1 MPDLKSVQNAL
12 PSKKISINDLLKG
25 QDEARKGIVRQK
37 PFTLPV
43 DEIGAD
49 TTTQDGLFRIP
60 NVNYYLELREANK
73 DVPLVVIGFPF
84 DPGAIQI
91 DTPQNMLITHAL
103 NTTYREVAE
112 NNNRTIT
119 IQGQS
124 GYAPRLGFARDGGYC
139 FEGGEVLMEEF
150 EEFLNNYN
158 YLLYKYSSS
167 IFNNFTGKGNTYSS
181 GSHGNV
187 IHSGYK
193 KIVNA
198 SGKFFLTLRCV
209 RENIRYKVEPLQFM
223 IGKDSARN
231 KFGYQYT
238 LQLLAYGIYGEGRR
252 SNILKDVMENIA
264 GAIKYVALMA
274 AFIEGLILNVNEDYI
289 NPIRGPINALNQS
302 VTQIENIVTTF
313 GAVTNNALNLIV
325 EARQSL
331 NKVANIINPKGRVA
345 RDLSAQMN
353 NTVSNYENVVFDSQ
367 VFSLRNQNTQ
377 NAFKNNQLPNNE
389 YSLNDLANE
398 AQLPQPSGLRV
409 RQNASVQEINN
420 LNKVLEMLT
429 ELDYTQQPED
439 KLNDLAILRA
449 SLNSLDYYLQNL
461 FSLIPLDFEPN
472 QIDTTQQGFERI
484 NFRNLNND
492 NDGLFTVYTLA
503 EGENLNSVAR
513 KFLGQVSGVNQLVE
527 FNGFLDAQ
535 RRGDG
540 TLCDA
545 GDLIKIPT
553 NNINLLFNNDGLG
566 VDISIPEFEAA
577 VAVGQNDIR
586 LERGLDNIRQAIKNV
601 LLTHA
606 GELGTALRFGLGS
619 ILGAKNLEYIKTVVI
634 EKILADERLSR
645 VQILNIRIEED
656 TLILNLL
663 IDTINNQQLNINTAI
678 NI

>member
-1 MPDLKSVQNAL
+1 MPDLKSVKPAL
-12 PSKKISINDLLKG
+12 PNKKISINDLLKG

-84 DPGAIQI
+84 DPAAIQI

-112 NNNRTIT
+112 NNMRTIT

-139 FEGGEVLMEEF
+139 FESGEVLMEEF

-167 IFNNFTGKGNTYSS
+167 IFNNFTGKGNIYSS

-193 KIVNA
+193 KVNNA
-198 SGKFFLTLRCV
+198 AGKFFMTLRCV
-209 RENIRYKVEPLQFM
+209 RENIRYKVEPTTFM

-238 LQLLAYGIYGEGRR
+238 LQLMAYGIYGEGRR
-252 SNILKDVMENIA
+252 SNILKDIMENIA
-264 GAIKYVALMA
+264 GAIKYASLMA

-289 NPIRGPINALNQS
+289 NPIRGPINALNQA

-331 NKVANIINPKGRVA
+331 NKVANIINPKGRVG
-345 RDLSAQMN
+345 RDLSSQMN
-353 NTVSNYENVVFDSQ
+353 NTVDNYNNVVFDSQ
-367 VFSLRNQNTQ
+367 VFALRNEDTK

-389 YSLNDLANE
+389 YNLNNLGNE
-398 AQLPQPSGLRV
+398 SQLPQPLGLRV
-409 RQNASVQEINN
+409 RQNSTVQEINN
-420 LNKVLEMLT
+420 LNKVLQMLT
-429 ELDYTQQPED
+429 ELDYTLQTED
-439 KLNDLAILRA
+439 RINDLAVLRA
-449 SLNSLDYYLQNL
+449 SLNSLEYYMQNL
-461 FSLIPLDFEPN
+461 FSLIPLDFEPS

-492 NDGLFTVYTLA
+492 NDGLFTVYTLK
-503 EGENLNSVAR
+503 EGENLNSVAQ
-513 KFLGQVSGVNQLVE
+513 KFLGQVSGVNQLID

-540 TLCDA
+540 TLCDT

-553 NNINLLFNNDGLG
+553 SDINLFFNNDGLG
-566 VDISIPEFEAA
+566 IDISVPEFEAVIA
-577 VAVGQNDIR
+577 AGQNDIR
-586 LERGLDNIRQAIKNV
+586 LARGTENIYQSIRNV
-601 LLTHA
+601 LLTHS
-606 GELGTALRFGLGS
+606 GELRTALNFGLGN

-634 EKILADERLSR
+634 EKMLADERLR
-645 VQILNIRIEED
+645 RIEIQDIKIDGD
-656 TLILNLL
+656 TLLL
-663 IDTINNQQLNINTAI
+663 KLLVDTINNQQINVNTAI